1 MTRIDWNEAG
11 RQGLIERINTE
22 ILHPLGLAMFR
33 TPEDGAS
40 PGLLIAEDG
49 RWEYAQGTL
58 GILPTVTAERD
69 ALQLRLNVTDQQVDD
84 LQVEVKRL
92 KTIAYATQG
101 AGVVELLEQISQ
113 LQGENAAL
121 CQAVKHSA
129 MRIKELDLL
138 FGRYLLGMRSAVIE
152 LEHGQGAEAAMK
164 WIVNGLA
171 GPGEFAPDDAT
182 DAQAYFDR
190 EIEAVDAG
198 MAEVCAFF
206 HPTLKEVTP

>member
-1 MTRIDWNEAG
+1 MKRLDWNEAS
-11 RQGLIERINTE
+11 RQGLVERINTE
-22 ILHPLGLAMFR
+22 ILHPLGLAMCR
-33 TPEDGAS
+33 TPEDGMS

-49 RWEYAQGTL
+49 KWEYAQGTP

-69 ALQLRLNVTDQQVDD
+69 ALQLRLNAADQQVDD
-84 LQVEVKRL
+84 LKV
-92 KTIAYATQG
+92 
-101 AGVVELLEQISQ
+101 
-113 LQGENAAL
+113 ENAAL

-152 LEHGQGAEAAMK
+152 HEHGKGAEAAMC
-164 WIVNGLA
+164 WIFNGLA

-190 EIEAVDAG
+190 EIVAIDAG
-198 MAEVCAFF
+198 MQEVLAFF
-206 HPTLKEVTP
+206 DSAPQEVKP